1 MEVSAEDFAY
11 NAETKQVYLK
21 FDRTLIAIDVEDF
34 MEVVYCIEAARE
46 QIEADPDV
54 ELGECQDDEGNVWSE
69 YFVKDPNQEYS

>member
-1 MEVSAEDFAY
+1 MEVTPEDFAY

-34 MEVVYCIEAARE
+34 MEVVYCIEAA
-46 QIEADPDV
+46 QKAIESDPDV
-54 ELGECQDDEGNVWSE
+54 ELGECEDEDGNTWSE